1 MSDNTIINGIF
12 ALSGVF
18 LGGLISQLPSFLRF
32 RKERLDKYFFVL
44 LENKFKVNQQ
54 AYLFAE
60 ELKSIIHADEAARIN
75 TIRKIQEWYN
85 SHHLLLNPSI
95 RKAFKETVFEAGTY
109 YLRLDDYRSTGREKG
124 WKAEE
129 TKQKL
134 SKLEEIFKKITS
146 EIQCQIEQDMDEGYW
161 GKIRR

>member
-1 MSDNTIINGIF
+1 MSDIIINGIF
-12 ALSGVF
+12 LLAGVA
-18 LGGLISQLPSFLRF
+18 LGGLISQLPAFLRF
-32 RKERLDKYFFVL
+32 RQERLDKYLFVL

-85 SHHLLLNPSI
+85 SHNLLLNPSV
-95 RKAFKETVFEAGTY
+95 RKEFKETVFEAGTY

-124 WKAEE
+124 WAAEE
-129 TKQKL
+129 TKQKRA
-134 SKLEEIFKKITS
+134 KLEGIFKKITS
-146 EIQCQIEQDMDEGYW
+146 EIQCQIEQDMDDGYW
-161 GKIRR
+161 RNIKR